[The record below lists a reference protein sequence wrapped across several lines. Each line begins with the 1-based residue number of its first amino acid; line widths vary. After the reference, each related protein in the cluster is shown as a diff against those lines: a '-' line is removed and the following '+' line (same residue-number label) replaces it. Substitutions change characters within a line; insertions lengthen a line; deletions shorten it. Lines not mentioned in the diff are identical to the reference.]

1 MTWSYRREEAP
12 MTVKTTL
19 SFTDRHHRFLT
30 EQVEKGVFAS
40 ASAGVAAA
48 VERMIQDEEA
58 RQAVLSA
65 LAVEIRARVSSP
77 RADYRDEEATFAAAL
92 AEVEAAAEG

>member
-1 MTWSYRREEAP
+1 

-40 ASAGVAAA
+40 TSASVAAA
-48 VERMIQDEEA
+48 VEQMIQDEEA
-58 RQAVLSA
+58 RQVILST
-65 LAVEIRARVSSP
+65 LAEEIRARASTP
-77 RADYRDEEATFAAAL
+77 RAAYRDADETFAAVF
-92 AEVEAAAEG
+92 AEIEASEEE